1 MPPQHDSLPQTGAA
15 VPVGWPQDFFP
26 PDRSAIPAMVGRVTA
41 PGAHPA
47 ITGNGS
53 LWTRQTSWTA
63 ALEQLIRSCL
73 GVEGRAGGSGVRD
86 WPGRPYA
93 DDLAESPY
101 PQVTQHVV
109 PGGGA

>member
-1 MPPQHDSLPQTGAA
+1 M
-15 VPVGWPQDFFP
+15 
-26 PDRSAIPAMVGRVTA
+26 
-41 PGAHPA
+41 
-47 ITGNGS
+47 
-53 LWTRQTSWTA
+53 A

-73 GVEGRAGGSGVRD
+73 GVEGRAGGSGVRGG
-86 WPGRPYA
+86 PGRPYA